1 MGQELEAIL
10 TEDVQDHCGLIAGTE
25 ETGDAWRR
33 EKLSRRP
40 VQGEFDLNLGVPNPD
55 SRFVVDIL
63 VSRMNYPKPLRSENT
78 TLHSSR
84 NSFIAKVLGNL
95 H

>member
-33 EKLSRRP
+33 ENLSRRP
-40 VQGEFDLNLGVPNPD
+40 GEGARVLFELAFEPAAEEWTPRDSVQAAVP
-55 SRFVVDIL
+55 
-63 VSRMNYPKPLRSENT
+63 KE
-78 TLHSSR
+78 
-84 NSFIAKVLGNL
+84 
-95 H
+95 

>member
-40 VQGEFDLNLGVPNPD
+40 VEGARMLFSLAFEPATHECTPKDSVQAAVP
-55 SRFVVDIL
+55 
-63 VSRMNYPKPLRSENT
+63 KE
-78 TLHSSR
+78 
-84 NSFIAKVLGNL
+84 
-95 H
+95 